1 MVVMYS
7 SNFEFPQ
14 QPEEV
19 GVTVQFVNR
28 GHGSEEPRARNKL
41 NQRGRLA
48 LKFAHLTS
56 YIIS

>member
-1 MVVMYS
+1 MYS

-41 NQRGRLA
+41 KQRGRLA